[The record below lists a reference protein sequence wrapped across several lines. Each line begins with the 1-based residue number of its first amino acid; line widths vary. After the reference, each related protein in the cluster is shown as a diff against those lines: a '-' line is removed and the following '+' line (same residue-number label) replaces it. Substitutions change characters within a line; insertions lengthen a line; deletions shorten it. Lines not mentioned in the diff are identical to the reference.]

1 MTLLSESTGDNQGVC
16 VHSCHPPLN
25 TCISPPFVCFRSTI
39 KRKASKL
46 VGALLTRAAKS
57 SSSCSSG
64 DGTGSR
70 ASSSRATA
78 AASKRPADAAPGA
91 APTASSAS
99 ASSLAVSSPVRLARS
114 RSTLVFPQA
123 RRKRKSPTKPAARS
137 ASGPVLDARP
147 AKRKPQSAHHA
158 SSGGASVGGGA
169 ILSLL
174 QRLQKQKSTVTK
186 AAEEPQ
192 PATVPTSAGST
203 TPQPKPAAGSSPS
216 TPKRSDSVGGVHDA
230 ALSAFSSISAA
241 PAQPAT
247 TAATAT
253 AAAQPAQPAQRK
265 QGVELSPGT
274 RAALLAM
281 DDDMM
286 ALEPM
291 ESTAA
296 PQRAAA
302 ASSALPLPSTRQ
314 HAHTSVPSAA
324 ASGTHR
330 TARAAAPPPP
340 PPAAS
345 GEEDPFG
352 GLDWA
357 MSTEL
362 DLQHIEDRARHQHQL
377 KRSASASTV
386 SSCTTATPGAFA
398 KAMRQ
403 TRNAAAAA
411 TAAATATATATA
423 KPATE
428 PSPLQPS
435 VSTAANTATADMHDT
450 SAEFNAALDAV
461 MAGLESKRS
470 ATAPPTVSVSA
481 GAPQPSAMAT
491 GAPPAAAAAVL
502 HPTPTDAALAKLSFQ
517 GITFPLGTYG
527 SHNSRFRRFQVIS
540 CETRTIRNT
549 SHVEKVLH
557 AVAHTEEPRLDDSAA
572 SGPAAGAGAGA
583 GAAASA
589 SQRTILLRDE
599 WYGKEG
605 DVAPIRQA

>member
-1 MTLLSESTGDNQGVC
+1 M
-16 VHSCHPPLN
+16 
-25 TCISPPFVCFRSTI
+25 
-39 KRKASKL
+39 
-46 VGALLTRAAKS
+46 
-57 SSSCSSG
+57 
-64 DGTGSR
+64 
-70 ASSSRATA
+70 
-78 AASKRPADAAPGA
+78 
-91 APTASSAS
+91 
-99 ASSLAVSSPVRLARS
+99 RLARS

-186 AAEEPQ
+186 AAEEPL

-247 TAATAT
+247 TTAT
-253 AAAQPAQPAQRK
+253 STATPAAQPAQRK

-291 ESTAA
+291 EATAV
-296 PQRAAA
+296 PQRTA
-302 ASSALPLPSTRQ
+302 ASSAMPLPLTRQ

-330 TARAAAPPPP
+330 NARAAAAAPPP

-377 KRSASASTV
+377 KRSASTSTV

-403 TRNAAAAA
+403 TRNAAATAA
-411 TAAATATATATA
+411 TAAATATATA
-423 KPATE
+423 KPATK

-435 VSTAANTATADMHDT
+435 VSIAANSATADMHDT

-470 ATAPPTVSVSA
+470 ATAPPTVSVAA
-481 GAPQPSAMAT
+481 GAPQPPAMAT

-557 AVAHTEEPRLDDSAA
+557 AVAHTEEPRLDDTAA